1 MAVAPMTE
9 IDMFAT
15 SDRRTRYE
23 QYRHLRDLGGVVRL
37 RDPDVYAVTRYDEV
51 KAALAD
57 HDAFVSGEGVGFDPG
72 VNQLMRGVTLVSDPP
87 EHEVLRSVVGA
98 GLRPGPLRARGEE
111 IGRKARDLVAE
122 VVAKGEIDGV
132 TELAQALPML
142 VIPDYLGLPER
153 NREHLY
159 AWGQVGNDL
168 LGPASERTAHNME
181 MTRRLFTFAH
191 ELAANRE
198 LAAGSPGA
206 AMLEAADQGVI
217 AEEKCPLLLVDFI
230 GPSLE
235 TTAAAI
241 GHLLVLFAERP
252 DQWDA
257 LRAEPALV
265 ASTINELLRFE
276 TPVRGLTRV
285 AAVRDMELG
294 GVTVPQGARD
304 LGPLRL
310 REPRRTQVG
319 ACGRVRLPPQSARS
333 PRIRIRR
340 AQLRRPGRRPSGTAR
355 RHPRAARLRR
365 TRRAH
370 RASGDRGE
378 HDPQHLRRDP
388 RPARRE
394 EVRPDAPLD
403 HGVDTARSRRRPLRR
418 GSADVG
424 VTELPDG
431 GRHGRPAGRAAHGA
445 QVVRGPRLRLP
456 WPGLPRPDR
465 AGRAGVAV
473 VVCGVARP
481 GATNRGRA
489 GRAAAE
495 PACGRTGDWA
505 RGGRFPAS
513 PRPVDCRA
521 VARR

>member
-1 MAVAPMTE
+1 MAVAPLTE
-9 IDMFAT
+9 TDMFAT

-23 QYRHLRDLGGVVRL
+23 QYRHLRELGGVVRL
-37 RDPDVYAVTRYDEV
+37 RDPDVYAVTRHDEV

-72 VNQLMRGVTLVSDPP
+72 VNELMRGVTLVSDPP
-87 EHEVLRSVVGA
+87 EHDALRSVVGA
-98 GLRPGPLRARGEE
+98 GLRPGPLRARGED
-111 IGRKARDLVAE
+111 IVQKAGDLVAQ

-206 AMLEAADQGVI
+206 AMLEAADRGVI
-217 AEEKCPLLLVDFI
+217 AAEKCPLLLVDFI

-257 LRAEPALV
+257 LRAEPGLV

-285 AAVRDMELG
+285 AARDTELG
-294 GVTVPQGARD
+294 GVTVPQGARIWALFASANRD
-304 LGPLRL
+304 ERKWE
-310 REPRRTQVG
+310 RADEFDFRRN
-319 ACGRVRLPPQSARS
+319 
-333 PRIRIRR
+333 
-340 AQLRRPGRRPSGTAR
+340 
-355 RHPRAARLRR
+355 
-365 TRRAH
+365 
-370 RASGDRGE
+370 
-378 HDPQHLRRDP
+378 
-388 RPARRE
+388 
-394 EVRPDAPLD
+394 PLD
-403 HGVDTARSRRRPLRR
+403 HLGFGYGAHNC
-418 GSADVG
+418 VG
-424 VTELPDG
+424 
-431 GRHGRPAGRAAHGA
+431 
-445 QVVRGPRLRLP
+445 Q
-456 WPGLPRPDR
+456 
-465 AGRAGVAV
+465 
-473 VVCGVARP
+473 GVARLELH
-481 GATNRGRA
+481 AVIHALLDSVERV
-489 GRAAAE
+489 E
-495 PACGRTGDWA
+495 LTGDPVIA
-505 RGGRFPAS
+505 ENTILNTYAGIPVRF
-513 PRPVDCRA
+513 
-521 VARR
+521 VARKAT